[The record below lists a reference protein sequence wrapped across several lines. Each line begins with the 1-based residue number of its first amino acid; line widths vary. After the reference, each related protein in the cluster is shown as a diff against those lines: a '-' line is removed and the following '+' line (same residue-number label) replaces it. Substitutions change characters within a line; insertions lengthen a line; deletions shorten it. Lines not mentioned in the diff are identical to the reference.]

1 MASAL
6 LQTFGSL
13 SLRDAQGQGL
23 KFPQKGLLL
32 LAYLALSGR
41 GRIGRDEASV
51 LLWSDLERSV
61 RHTNLR
67 KTISRIR
74 EAQAAAGLPV
84 LSVSDEAIWLPPETT
99 LTVDA
104 ALLDTEDAPLRDMTE
119 LLRRPFPGDAEVP
132 FGDFHRWVLA
142 QQRHH
147 LQRLRTRLL
156 RAQECGDAPVSAVRE
171 AAFFLLEREPQ
182 DEVVRRCL
190 SGQPKAPETGVG
202 PSEPVTALQPA
213 PRRTPGLTQ
222 LASPAASAVEPIYT
236 PLSTLKAVIA
246 PPPVSAALPRLALL
260 PPVLKPGAHK
270 SVAGTVGALIEDI
283 TISLC
288 ALRHVAVVAPY
299 TAQRIQQSSEK
310 VDVLAKHS
318 VSYLVDTA
326 LSAEDLF
333 VQIIFVPL
341 DHIIWAQHF
350 SIEGQWAAHR
360 RTIASV
366 IADCIAEQLRQH
378 EQPLADYERHPEAYH
393 AYLTGLQQTTRL
405 TLQAIR
411 SARRGFRQALYLNP
425 EFSHAYSGLARTFSL
440 EWILTAHG
448 DKTLLARAE
457 ENSRLAIERQ
467 PELAVGHKELG
478 VAKLY
483 LGQIDESLEA
493 LARAEELS
501 PNYADAIYSYADS
514 LVHASRPAEALEKLE
529 KAMRLNPMSPDM
541 YYWSAAGASFFV
553 GRYQD
558 AVDYIARM
566 AEQASADRLRAA
578 SFAMLGDL
586 KMARRYR
593 RKDRQANPHF
603 DLEKWLAVV
612 PIREQWQK
620 DLYRDALHRAGY

>member
-13 SLRDAQGQGL
+13 SLRDAQERTL

-41 GRIGRDEASV
+41 GQIGRDEASV

-74 EAQAAAGLPV
+74 EAQTAAR
-84 LSVSDEAIWLPPETT
+84 LSVMSFSDEAIWLTPETS

-104 ALLDTEDAPLRDMTE
+104 ALLEKEDAPLREMTE

-132 FGDFHRWVLA
+132 FGDFHRWVLS

-147 LQRLRTRLL
+147 LQQLRTRLL
-156 RAQECGDAPVSAVRE
+156 RAQETADAPGAAVRE

-182 DEVVRRCL
+182 DEAVRRCL
-190 SGQPKAPETGVG
+190 SGKPNKTETSNQPPAN
-202 PSEPVTALQPA
+202 TAMVA
-213 PRRTPGLTQ
+213 G
-222 LASPAASAVEPIYT
+222 PIYT
-236 PLSTLKAVIA
+236 PLSTLKPVIA

-260 PPVLKPGAHK
+260 PPVLKPGAHR
-270 SVAGTVGALIEDI
+270 SVAATVGALIEDI
-283 TISLC
+283 TIGLC
-288 ALRHVAVVAPY
+288 ALRNVAVVAPY

-326 LSAEDLF
+326 LTAEDLF

-341 DHIIWAQHF
+341 DRIIWAQHF
-350 SIEGQWAAHR
+350 SITGEWASHR
-360 RTIASV
+360 RMIATV
-366 IADCIAEQLRQH
+366 VADCIAEQLRQH

-405 TLQAIR
+405 TVQAVR

-514 LVHASRPAEALEKLE
+514 LVHASRPAEALEKIE
-529 KAMRLNPMSPDM
+529 KAMQLNPMSPDM

-578 SFAMLGDL
+578 SFAMLGDF

-603 DLEKWLAVV
+603 DLEKWLAIV

-620 DLYRDALHRAGY
+620 DLYRDALLRAGY